1 MLFFVLLCTFL
12 IKKQNWKVENTGKP
26 TSMKMTVSF
35 SGKESQANGDELQEI
50 SSEQTVKWSIRLK
63 VGGNQEIMA
72 NDSNSL

>member
-50 SSEQTVKWSIRLK
+50 SSEQPVKWSIRLK

>member
-1 MLFFVLLCTFL
+1 M
-12 IKKQNWKVENTGKP
+12 ENTGKP

>member
-50 SSEQTVKWSIRLK
+50 SSEQTVKWSITLK